1 MSIQIIAIFDLENTL
16 MMRGLEANVMLL
28 KTLNNI
34 LNHIQSE
41 EVFMLS

>member
-1 MSIQIIAIFDLENTL
+1 MSTQIIAIFDLENTL
-16 MMRGLEANVMLL
+16 MMQGLEANVMLL
-28 KTLNNI
+28 KTLNNV